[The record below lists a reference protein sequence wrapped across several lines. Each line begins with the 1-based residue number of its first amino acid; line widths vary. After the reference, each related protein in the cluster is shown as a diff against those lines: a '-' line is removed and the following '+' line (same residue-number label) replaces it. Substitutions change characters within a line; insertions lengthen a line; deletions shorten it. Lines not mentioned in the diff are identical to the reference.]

1 MEQPPRNDPQVAT
14 GSARARR
21 LGAVVCE
28 QGITQMAGNTFSD
41 AAFWNAAGALGILA
55 TVLTA
60 SPAAAGSSFPAAVE
74 QILRHQQSG
83 PVSRLPADKK
93 DALIACVKQ
102 VLADMPNGRKRYVIQ
117 AANFDE
123 LEHRFGKVVL
133 ENRAEWKQKIA
144 RNCSHIVV

>member
-1 MEQPPRNDPQVAT
+1 
-14 GSARARR
+14 
-21 LGAVVCE
+21 
-28 QGITQMAGNTFSD
+28 MAGNTSWS
-41 AAFWNAAGALGILA
+41 APFWSTAGALGILA

-74 QILRHQQSG
+74 QVLRHQDSG

-93 DALIACVKQ
+93 DALIACVNE

-123 LEHRFGKVVL
+123 LEQRFGKVVM

-144 RNCSHIVV
+144 RGCAHIVV